1 MIEIKVT
8 KTFKG
13 LTVEFKNLSRKPLFQ
28 ELNTGF
34 LFITIRRPNLQKK

>member
-13 LTVEFKNLSRKPLFQ
+13 LTVEFKNLSNKPFC
-28 ELNTGF
+28 F
-34 LFITIRRPNLQKK
+34 KS